1 VGSKNILPGFIN
13 SDSPKLWGRL
23 PHSKFRLTQTSTR
36 FTLSTMDK
44 QEIKGKLLEGIKS
57 NRYINA
63 FKSVAVFGSYVN
75 GQPAVN
81 SDVDVLVQFD
91 ENAEIGFFEYVR
103 IQRHLSAA
111 VGLKVDM
118 VTPEAL
124 SKYIKPQVLKE
135 AEVIY
140 ER

>member
-1 VGSKNILPGFIN
+1 
-13 SDSPKLWGRL
+13 
-23 PHSKFRLTQTSTR
+23 
-36 FTLSTMDK
+36 MEK
-44 QEIKGKLLEGIKS
+44 QEVKDKLLEAIKS
-57 NRYINA
+57 NKYINA
-63 FKSVAVFGSYVN
+63 IKSVAVFGSYVN
-75 GQPAVN
+75 GQPAKS
-81 SDVDVLVQFD
+81 SDVDVLVQFND
-91 ENAEIGFFEYVR
+91 DAEIGFFEYVR
-103 IQRHLSAA
+103 IQRHLSTA

>member
-1 VGSKNILPGFIN
+1 
-13 SDSPKLWGRL
+13 
-23 PHSKFRLTQTSTR
+23 
-36 FTLSTMDK
+36 MDK
-44 QEIKGKLLEGIKS
+44 QEIKGKLLEGIRS

-63 FKSVAVFGSYVN
+63 IKSVAVFGSYVN

-124 SKYIKPQVLKE
+124 SKYIKTQVLKE

>member
-1 VGSKNILPGFIN
+1 MG
-13 SDSPKLWGRL
+13 
-23 PHSKFRLTQTSTR
+23 TR
-36 FTLSTMDK
+36 FTLSIMDK
-44 QEIKGKLLEGIKS
+44 QEIKGKLLEGIRS

-63 FKSVAVFGSYVN
+63 IKSVAVFGSYVN
-75 GQPAVN
+75 GQPRED
-81 SDVDVLVQFD
+81 SDVDVLVRFD
-91 ENAEIGFFEYVR
+91 EDAEIGFFEYVR

-124 SKYIKPQVLKE
+124 SRFIKQQVIEE

>member
-1 VGSKNILPGFIN
+1 M
-13 SDSPKLWGRL
+13 
-23 PHSKFRLTQTSTR
+23 HTR
-36 FTLSTMDK
+36 YTLSNMDK
-44 QEIKGKLLEGIKS
+44 QEIKGKLLEGIRS

-63 FKSVAVFGSYVN
+63 IKSVAVFGSYVN
-75 GQPAVN
+75 GQPEED
-81 SDVDVLVQFD
+81 SDVDVLVRFAED
-91 ENAEIGFFEYVR
+91 AEIGFFEYAR

-124 SKYIKPQVLKE
+124 SKYIKHQVLKE

>member
-1 VGSKNILPGFIN
+1 MN
-13 SDSPKLWGRL
+13 
-23 PHSKFRLTQTSTR
+23 TR
-36 FTLSTMDK
+36 FTLFIMDK
-44 QEIKGKLLEGIKS
+44 QEIKGKLLEGIRS
-57 NRYINA
+57 NSYINA
-63 FKSVAVFGSYVN
+63 IKSVAVFGSYVN
-75 GQPAVN
+75 GQPAAN

-91 ENAEIGFFEYVR
+91 EDAEIGFFEYVR

-118 VTPEAL
+118 VTLEAL
-124 SKYIKPQVLKE
+124 SRYIKPQILKE

>member
-1 VGSKNILPGFIN
+1 
-13 SDSPKLWGRL
+13 
-23 PHSKFRLTQTSTR
+23 
-36 FTLSTMDK
+36 MDK
-44 QEIKGKLLEGIKS
+44 QEIKGKLLEGIRS

-63 FKSVAVFGSYVN
+63 IKSVAVFGSYVN
-75 GQPAVN
+75 GQPEED
-81 SDVDVLVQFD
+81 SDVDVLVRFSED
-91 ENAEIGFFEYVR
+91 AEIGFFEYVR

-124 SKYIKPQVLKE
+124 SKYIKTQVLKE